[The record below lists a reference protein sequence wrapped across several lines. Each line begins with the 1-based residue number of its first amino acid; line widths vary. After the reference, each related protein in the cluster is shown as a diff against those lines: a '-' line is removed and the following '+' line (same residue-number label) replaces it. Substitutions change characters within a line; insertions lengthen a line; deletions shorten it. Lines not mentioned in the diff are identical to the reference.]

1 VLTVFVDPL
10 APRLEVFGSTLV
22 GDRVK
27 RTDPNLGVKRD
38 IDISN
43 LAGILI
49 LVAKTDVTTTV

>member
-1 VLTVFVDPL
+1 MFVDPL
-10 APRLEVFGSTLV
+10 APRLEVPGSTLV

-27 RTDPNLGVKRD
+27 GTDPNLGVKRD

-49 LVAKTDVTTTV
+49 LVAETDVTTTV